1 MTVNLSQAAAVYA
14 RVAAEAIDPGAAG
27 ATPNPTG
34 ESFGDVMAQ
43 ALASAQDI
51 GRQSEA
57 VSISAIASQ
66 ADLNEIVTA
75 VNNAEMTL
83 QTVVA
88 VRDKVIQAY
97 QEIMRMPI

>member
-1 MTVNLSQAAAVYA
+1 MLS
-14 RVAAEAIDPGAAG
+14 
-27 ATPNPTG
+27 
-34 ESFGDVMAQ
+34 
-43 ALASAQDI
+43 
-51 GRQSEA
+51 
-57 VSISAIASQ
+57 SQ

>member
-1 MTVNLSQAAAVYA
+1 MTVNLSQAAAAYA
-14 RVAAEAIDPGAAG
+14 RAVTQAMDPGAA
-27 ATPNPTG
+27 AVTATG

-43 ALASAQDI
+43 ALAGASNTA
-51 GRQSEA
+51 RQSEA
-57 VSISAIASQ
+57 VSIRAVANQ
-66 ADLNEIVTA
+66 ADLNEIVSA